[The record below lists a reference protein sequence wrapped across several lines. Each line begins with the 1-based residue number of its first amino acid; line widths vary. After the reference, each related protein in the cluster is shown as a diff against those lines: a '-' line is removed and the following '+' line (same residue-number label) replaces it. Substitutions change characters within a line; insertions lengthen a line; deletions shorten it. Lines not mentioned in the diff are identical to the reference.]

1 MWFFLVIYGV
11 FIVGIPALWLWV
23 WRGKFL
29 HKQLNETRLET
40 HRGQVARS
48 VKKMFPVWLLMVLGE
63 ADTVISINPISHDF
77 RLIWLGF
84 HAASLLF
91 AVGLVAVNF
100 VALVREEQ
108 ENRRIRALR

>member
-23 WRGKFL
+23 WRGNFL

-40 HRGQVARS
+40 HREQMAWP
-48 VKKMFPVWLLMVLGE
+48 VKNMFPVWLFMVLGE

>member
-1 MWFFLVIYGV
+1 MWFFLVICGV

-29 HKQLNETRLET
+29 HKQTHLGT
-40 HRGQVARS
+40 HREQVARS
-48 VKKMFPVWLLMVLGE
+48 VKKMFPVWLLMVLIE
-63 ADTVISINPISHDF
+63 AGTVIHMNSVSHDF
-77 RLIWLGF
+77 RLVWLGF
-84 HAASLLF
+84 FTASLLF

-108 ENRRIRALR
+108 EKRRIRALR

>member
-11 FIVGIPALWLWV
+11 FIVGILALWLWV
-23 WRGKFL
+23 WRGNFL
-29 HKQLNETRLET
+29 HKQTHLET
-40 HRGQVARS
+40 HREQVARS
-48 VKKMFPVWLLMVLGE
+48 VKKMFPVWLLMVLIE
-63 ADTVISINPISHDF
+63 AGTVIHMNSVSHDF
-77 RLIWLGF
+77 RLVWLGF
-84 HAASLLF
+84 FTASLLF